1 MTKLEILKNDIKKL
15 ENLAVAFSGG
25 VDSSLLLRVAADTL
39 GRRAVAITLKSP
51 YMSGREI
58 KEAVEFTRTYDIRHE
73 ILELDAPEAVKN
85 NPQDRCYVCK
95 KAVFTRLIELAKHL
109 GFTNVADGTNL
120 DDLGEYRPGLK
131 AKEELGVLSP
141 LINLTK
147 SEIREISRELGLPTA
162 EKPGYACLLTR
173 LPHGREIDESELNL
187 IEAAENLLIASG
199 YANVRARCDRK
210 NIKLQM
216 PFSSM
221 RDFLNDAKFKSVVRQ
236 LISLGAMEVTLDLK
250 GLREDVW
257 HERG

>member
-58 KEAVEFTRTYDIRHE
+58 KEAMEFTRTYGIRHE
-73 ILELDAPEAVKN
+73 ILELEAPEAVKN

-131 AKEELGVLSP
+131 AKDELGVLSP
-141 LINLTK
+141 LKGLKK
-147 SEIREISRELGLPTA
+147 SEIRELSRELGLPTA
-162 EKPGYACLLTR
+162 DKPSYACLLTR
-173 LPHGREIDESELNL
+173 LPYDREFSAEEISLVER
-187 IEAAENLLIASG
+187 AENLLISHG
-199 YANVRARCDRK
+199 FLNIRARFDGK
-210 NIKLQM
+210 AFKLQM
-216 PFSSM
+216 GASETRRFCAGDFS
-221 RDFLNDAKFKSVVRQ
+221 AVVRE
-236 LISLGAMEVTLDLK
+236 IAALGEYDILLDLK
-250 GLREDVW
+250 GLRGEILND
-257 HERG
+257 ER

>member
-1 MTKLEILKNDIKKL
+1 MTKLEKL
-15 ENLAVAFSGG
+15 EADLRGLGELAVAFSGG
-25 VDSSLLLRVAADTL
+25 ADSSLLLRAAHGALDA
-39 GRRAVAITLKSP
+39 RATGITIRSP
-51 YMSGREI
+51 YMSSREI
-58 KEAVEFTRTYDIRHE
+58 AEAVEFARAYGIRHE
-73 ILELDAPEAVKN
+73 ILELGVAEGIKN
-85 NPQDRCYVCK
+85 NPENRCYLCK
-95 KAVFTRLIELAKHL
+95 KAVFSRLIERAREL
-109 GFTNVADGTNL
+109 GFSRVADGTNR

-147 SEIREISRELGLPTA
+147 SEIRELSRELGLPTA

-173 LPHGREIDESELNL
+173 LPHGREIDPHELNL
-187 IEAAENLLIASG
+187 IEAAENLLIANG

-236 LISLGAMEVTLDLK
+236 LLTLGAADVTLDLK
-250 GLREDVW
+250 GLREDVL

>member
-1 MTKLEILKNDIKKL
+1 
-15 ENLAVAFSGG
+15 VFS
-25 VDSSLLLRVAADTL
+25 
-39 GRRAVAITLKSP
+39 
-51 YMSGREI
+51 
-58 KEAVEFTRTYDIRHE
+58 
-73 ILELDAPEAVKN
+73 
-85 NPQDRCYVCK
+85 
-95 KAVFTRLIELAKHL
+95 RLIERAREL
-109 GFTNVADGTNL
+109 GFSRVADGTNR
-120 DDLGEYRPGLK
+120 DDLGEHRPGLK

-147 SEIREISRELGLPTA
+147 SEIRELSRELSLPTA

-173 LPHGREIDESELNL
+173 LSHGREIDPHELNL

-236 LISLGAMEVTLDLK
+236 LVTLGAAEVTLDLK
-250 GLREDVW
+250 GLREDVL